1 MGVGFQRCPAVLAFA
16 FVCLVSQAYIA
27 KQKIISDTE
36 KLLFDSAKPRAP
48 GKRFALIDVG

>member
-36 KLLFDSAKPRAP
+36 SCYSILQTASARQAVCPY
-48 GKRFALIDVG
+48 